1 MSPSITRTPGSATW
15 DLAYDSAWFLP
26 LPTSDELSADP
37 AAEDA
42 WVDGVLAHY
51 ADRAPVTDG
60 DREALAL
67 TARGLLAMV
76 DDAATQ
82 LWFVPPGAYS
92 DVLIGITV
100 GDVEGLD
107 PDRLLAE
114 IGSLPDATASD
125 MIGIDTDNLGT
136 GVLVRR
142 TSAAM
147 VDDVAV
153 PIANWT
159 VVLRKGEWV
168 TIVEAMGST
177 LETFAALE
185 QHLPRLLAGISLPD
199 GIAP

>member
-1 MSPSITRTPGSATW
+1 MSPIVTRIPGSASW
-15 DLAYDSAWFLP
+15 DLAFDSEWFLP
-26 LPTSDELSADP
+26 LPAPEELRLDP
-37 AAEDA
+37 AAADA
-42 WVDGVLAHY
+42 WVDHALAHY
-51 ADRAPVTDG
+51 AERGRLTAG
-60 DREALAL
+60 DREALSL

-76 DDAATQ
+76 DSAATQ
-82 LWFVPPGAYS
+82 LWFVPRGAYS

-107 PDRLLAE
+107 PDRLAAE

-147 VDDVAV
+147 VDDRAV

-159 VVLRKGEWV
+159 VVLRKDGWL

-177 LETFAALE
+177 LETFAVLE
-185 QHLPRLLAGISLPD
+185 QHLPRLLAGISLPVSV
-199 GIAP
+199 AP

>member
-1 MSPSITRTPGSATW
+1 MTPIVTRTPDSASW
-15 DLAYDSAWFLP
+15 DLAYDSEWFLP
-26 LPTSDELSADP
+26 LPAPEKLRLAPTV
-37 AAEDA
+37 EDA

-51 ADRAPVTDG
+51 ADRVPLTEG

-76 DDAATQ
+76 DSAATQ
-82 LWFVPPGAYS
+82 LWFVPSGAYS

-107 PDRLLAE
+107 PDQLLAE

-125 MIGIDTDNLGT
+125 MIGVDIDNLGS

-147 VDDVAV
+147 VDDTAV
-153 PIANWT
+153 PVANWT
-159 VVLRKGEWV
+159 VVLRKDEWV

-185 QHLPRLLAGISLPD
+185 QHLPRLLAGITLPTD
-199 GIAP
+199 IAP